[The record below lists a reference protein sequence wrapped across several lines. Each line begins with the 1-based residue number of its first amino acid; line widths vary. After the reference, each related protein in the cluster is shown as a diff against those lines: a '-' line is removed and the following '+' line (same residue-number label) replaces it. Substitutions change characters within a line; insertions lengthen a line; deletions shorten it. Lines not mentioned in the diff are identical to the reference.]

1 MLLEQSQCLAQVCE
15 SLTGTGLLLQWTFEM
30 PARTYIVF
38 GDMVMNKKKSR
49 NCVSF
54 TGRDI
59 LVHTYIHMKEKI
71 HNELEKKK
79 TNEQSWIK
87 EIKANEIA
95 SKMKLNLVSME
106 GRDLKKG
113 RVVSLHKGGKLEW
126 AWHVWCQDHRLFRW
140 KGLCVF
146 KTGGFSA
153 WSHR

>member
-79 TNEQSWIK
+79 MNEQSWIK
-87 EIKANEIA
+87 EKRQ
-95 SKMKLNLVSME
+95 MKLLP
-106 GRDLKKG
+106 K
-113 RVVSLHKGGKLEW
+113 
-126 AWHVWCQDHRLFRW
+126 
-140 KGLCVF
+140 
-146 KTGGFSA
+146 
-153 WSHR
+153 